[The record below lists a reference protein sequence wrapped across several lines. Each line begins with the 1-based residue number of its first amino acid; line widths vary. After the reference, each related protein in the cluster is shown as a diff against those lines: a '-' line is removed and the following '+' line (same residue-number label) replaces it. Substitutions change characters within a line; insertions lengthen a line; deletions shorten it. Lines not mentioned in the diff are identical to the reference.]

1 MLFYLEA
8 AISGLMGGV
17 AGCLA
22 GWGLAKTI
30 GLMLFGAPISFAWM
44 VVPCV
49 LVLSVLIAV
58 FGTWFPARRITRLY
72 PVEVLYGR

>member
-1 MLFYLEA
+1 
-8 AISGLMGGV
+8 MGGV

>member
-1 MLFYLEA
+1 
-8 AISGLMGGV
+8 
-17 AGCLA
+17 
-22 GWGLAKTI
+22 
-30 GLMLFGAPISFAWM
+30 LFGAPISFAWM